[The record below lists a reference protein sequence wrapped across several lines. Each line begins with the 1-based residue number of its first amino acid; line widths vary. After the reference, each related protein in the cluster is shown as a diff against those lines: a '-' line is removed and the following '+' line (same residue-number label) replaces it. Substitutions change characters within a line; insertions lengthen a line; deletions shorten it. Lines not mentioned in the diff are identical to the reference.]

1 MQMKNYEDKRI
12 FKQLAWAKS
21 GYTIFTI
28 LIFLIF
34 IGALI
39 STLIGKTV
47 SYISWWLY
55 IYLLI
60 TSIIGWMI
68 SNVKPINENLT
79 KKQMQNIEER
89 DIETKFWN
97 AEKKLFIWSII
108 ESVFILWYLFGMI
121 GIIFY
126 LFFDYIFALVLM
138 LAFLLFFPK
147 LIAAI
152 SCFRAYLYVRQ
163 ENKKNPPDY
172 VIQEKQR
179 KLLQEKEKNSQTAAN
194 LILKTGKL
202 FFVKYYIYLQNYSE
216 SDLMDIVKENYSEEI
231 KTQKIRAG
239 KEIFRLGLHKNA
251 LQQIVSDT
259 NGSVDERTKDMAKK
273 LLNK

>member
-12 FKQLAWAKS
+12 FKQLAWARNF
-21 GYTIFTI
+21 YVINTILTIFSFLGMLILSIIGIVEVHFYGIIYLFTSIMGCQISTVKPLGEKLTKNQMEDINDRNIETIMWNPEIKLLLWLIYDGVLPFI
-28 LIFLIF
+28 LIFIF
-34 IGALI
+34 
-39 STLIGKTV
+39 T
-47 SYISWWLY
+47 
-55 IYLLI
+55 YL
-60 TSIIGWMI
+60 
-68 SNVKPINENLT
+68 NFP
-79 KKQMQNIEER
+79 
-89 DIETKFWN
+89 
-97 AEKKLFIWSII
+97 
-108 ESVFILWYLFGMI
+108 
-121 GIIFY
+121 
-126 LFFDYIFALVLM
+126 LM
-138 LAFLLFFPK
+138 LKLTNSAFFWPNFF
-147 LIAAI
+147 ASI
-152 SCFRAYLYVRQ
+152 SCFRAYLYIRR